1 MAAATDAGR
10 LNLEQWIKDTSPLL
24 AFYSNSKG
32 GGFIGK
38 RDLKTK
44 LATKAAQE
52 CVGDYSPQK
61 FNETWDLL
69 ITQGFIQH
77 IIERGKPKGVVG
89 SSAFPSPKA
98 AKATTSRSSEPPQS
112 SSRAS
117 VPIAGVHQTGLSG
130 SEAGFQ
136 CIPPMDGGR
145 APSVAKP
152 ARPIPTRS
160 SSLTSRSSRVAPLAG
175 LVTPGGSLTVE
186 TARELATFGGA
197 VIRCVS
203 CRYQSKSDWEQSAQY
218 IENYKTDSS

>member
-1 MAAATDAGR
+1 MATTTDAGR
-10 LNLEQWIKDTSPLL
+10 ANLEQWIKDTSPLL

-89 SSAFPSPKA
+89 SSAVPSPKA
-98 AKATTSRSSEPPQS
+98 AKATTYRSSEPPLGS
-112 SSRAS
+112 IDWLPA
-117 VPIAGVHQTGLSG
+117 PIAAVHQTDVSRNKAGL
-130 SEAGFQ
+130 Q
-136 CIPPMDGGR
+136 CVLPTDGAR
-145 APSVAKP
+145 APSVA
-152 ARPIPTRS
+152 RLVRSIPTRS
-160 SSLTSRSSRVAPLAG
+160 SSLTSRSSHVAPPAG

-186 TARELATFGGA
+186 TARELAAFGGA
-197 VIRCVS
+197 VIR
-203 CRYQSKSDWEQSAQY
+203 
-218 IENYKTDSS
+218 